1 MNLLPILVTIF
12 GISYSVIMCGAKT
25 TSIVGVIIAAGIL
38 LFPYM
43 TAEFMIWSGIF
54 AVFMIVWMKL
64 CGSKDMIK
72 PRSVKS
78 ENVKSENVDSKNIS
92 SRKFVELGKNPQRK
106 TNSAPP
112 SIG

>member
-1 MNLLPILVTIF
+1 MNLLPILVTVF

-25 TSIVGVIIAAGIL
+25 TSIVGAIIATGIL
-38 LFPYM
+38 FFPYM
-43 TAEFMIWSGIF
+43 TPEFMMWSGLF
-54 AVFMIVWMKL
+54 MLSMIVWIKL
-64 CGSKDMIK
+64 CGSKGVTK

-78 ENVKSENVDSKNIS
+78 ENVKNGHNEIK
-92 SRKFVELGKNPQRK
+92 SRKFVEFKKSPRRK